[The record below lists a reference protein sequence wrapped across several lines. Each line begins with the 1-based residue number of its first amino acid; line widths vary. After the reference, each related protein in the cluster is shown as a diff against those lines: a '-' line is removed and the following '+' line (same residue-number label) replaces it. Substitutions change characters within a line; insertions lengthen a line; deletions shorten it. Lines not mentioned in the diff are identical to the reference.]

1 MTFSDPSFFFF
12 TSSMHV
18 EMIKPSE
25 QWHLMKWVK
34 STVVVDKKIPGQRI
48 TDLCVDSMYPL
59 VPQTPLA
66 LKTST
71 QDGLFCTSV
80 GSCDYTFPS
89 SIRRV
94 LQRQTSTQSTFSATS
109 PLCHINNWR
118 LWWYSILSSLFSQPW
133 IWELGPVCR
142 LVQEGN
148 PHPQWQALQ
157 HHEVSFTGLM
167 GISDLTGRVCSLLGP
182 LFPGAITRVPGLRQ
196 DSGPLLAG
204 GCFPG
209 LCWPDAFGSSLRTVC
224 N

>member
-1 MTFSDPSFFFF
+1 MCWFSVSFGASN
-12 TSSMHV
+12 TTGT
-18 EMIKPSE
+18 
-25 QWHLMKWVK
+25 Q
-34 STVVVDKKIPGQRI
+34 DR
-48 TDLCVDSMYPL
+48 
-59 VPQTPLA
+59 
-66 LKTST
+66 T

-80 GSCDYTFPS
+80 GSCDCSFPS
-89 SIRRV
+89 SIWRV

-118 LWWYSILSSLFSQPW
+118 LWWYSTLSSIFSQPQT
-133 IWELGPVCR
+133 WELGPVCR

-167 GISDLTGRVCSLLGP
+167 GISDLTGRACSLLGP
-182 LFPGAITRVPGLRQ
+182 LFPGAITRVPGLRW